1 MTISAVGD
9 HQLRHITK
17 TLSMRAMLCEV
28 TDKSIQEISMEVG
41 YQLEAF
47 RVFFTKI

>member
-1 MTISAVGD
+1 
-9 HQLRHITK
+9 
-17 TLSMRAMLCEV
+17 V

-47 RVFFTKI
+47 RVFFTKIWTH